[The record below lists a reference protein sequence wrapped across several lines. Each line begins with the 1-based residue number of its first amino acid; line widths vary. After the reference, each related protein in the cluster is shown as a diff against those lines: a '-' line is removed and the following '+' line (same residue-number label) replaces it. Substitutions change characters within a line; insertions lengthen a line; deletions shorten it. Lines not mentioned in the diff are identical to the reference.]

1 MEEPVFDA
9 LLPVKPQLCSAM
21 TMTAKVKNEGFFKRF
36 MTWMGECP
44 NYKNEI
50 GMKKIIILC
59 IICFVAFSG
68 FKSAGQASDSTVYNP
83 DTLVGI
89 ASFYSTNLD
98 STLTATGE
106 YYTHG
111 KLTAASNHYK
121 LNTWVRVTN
130 LRNGRSVVVRIND
143 RMHKRMEAKGRVIDL
158 SRSAAKILGFMKGGL
173 TKVQLVKVPK
183 GTRK

>member
-1 MEEPVFDA
+1 
-9 LLPVKPQLCSAM
+9 
-21 TMTAKVKNEGFFKRF
+21 
-36 MTWMGECP
+36 MGECP

-50 GMKKIIILC
+50 CMKKIIILS
-59 IICFVAFSG
+59 IGCFVVLTSFVTKAQS
-68 FKSAGQASDSTVYNP
+68 KDSSVYNAYNR

-106 YYTHG
+106 FYTHG

-143 RMHKRMEAKGRVIDL
+143 RMHKRMQAKGRVIDL

-173 TKVQLVKVPK
+173 TRVQLVKVPK
-183 GTRK
+183 GTKK

>member
-1 MEEPVFDA
+1 
-9 LLPVKPQLCSAM
+9 
-21 TMTAKVKNEGFFKRF
+21 
-36 MTWMGECP
+36 MGECS

-50 GMKKIIILC
+50 CMKKIIILC
-59 IICFVAFSG
+59 SICFVAFTG
-68 FKSAGQASDSTVYNP
+68 FKTNGQSKDSSVYNP

-89 ASFYSTNLD
+89 ASFYSTSLD

-106 YYTHG
+106 YYTHA

-143 RMHKRMEAKGRVIDL
+143 RMHKRMQAKGRVIDL
-158 SRSAAKILGFMKGGL
+158 SRSAAKVLGFMKGGL
-173 TKVQLVKVPK
+173 TKVQLIRVPK

>member
-1 MEEPVFDA
+1 
-9 LLPVKPQLCSAM
+9 M
-21 TMTAKVKNEGFFKRF
+21 TR
-36 MTWMGECP
+36 MGEYP
-44 NYKNEI
+44 SYKNEI
-50 GMKKIIILC
+50 CMKKIIILF
-59 IICFVAFSG
+59 IGCFVVLTG
-68 FKSAGQASDSTVYNP
+68 FVTTAQPRDSSVYNP

-111 KLTAASNHYK
+111 KLTAASNQYK

-143 RMHKRMEAKGRVIDL
+143 RMHKRMQAKGRVIDL

-173 TKVQLVKVPK
+173 TRVQLVKVPR
-183 GTRK
+183 GTKK